1 MKTAKLLIVLIW
13 FFSVGL
19 EAASEKQTVCLNMI
33 IKDET
38 DVIRRC
44 LASAK
49 PIIDYWVIVDTGS
62 TDGTQEMVKEFM
74 KDVPGELH
82 ERPWKN
88 FAHNRNEALQL
99 AKDKGD
105 FLLFIDADETFKYAP
120 DFRFPQLDRDAY
132 FFTTEFGGMNYGRM
146 LMVRASRNWQWRGVM
161 HEALYLDEPYTQANL
176 VGITDF
182 VRTDGARSKD
192 PQKYHKDAAILEEAL
207 LAEPNNTRYQFYLAQ
222 SYKNAGELE
231 KSLLNYRKRIDM
243 GGWDQELFWSK
254 FQVALLLD
262 EMKASPAE
270 VTKAYFEAYAAR
282 PTRVEPLYY
291 LANYYRRQDDFAA
304 AYTIT
309 SLGLKIPLS
318 DDVLFV
324 EKWMSDYG
332 LPLEHSIAAYWLGK
346 YAESLKGSMQILTK
360 KELPENVRTQVQK
373 NLQFATEK
381 LQQNRGIM
389 VGDLE

>member
-49 PIIDYWVIVDTGS
+49 PLIDYWVIVDTGS

-99 AKDKGD
+99 AKGKGD

-120 DFRFPQLDRDAY
+120 DFRFPHLDRDAY

-161 HEALYLDEPYTQANL
+161 HEALYLDEPYTQDNL
-176 VGITDF
+176 VGIMDF

-192 PQKYHKDAAILEEAL
+192 PKKYHKDAAILEEAM

-243 GGWDQELFWSK
+243 GGWEQELFWSK

-262 EMKASPAE
+262 EMKAPPAE
-270 VTKAYFEAYAAR
+270 VTKAYFDAYAYR
-282 PTRVEPLYY
+282 PSRVEPLYY

-346 YAESLKGSMQILTK
+346 YAESLRGSLQILSK

-373 NLQFATEK
+373 NLKFAEDQLK
-381 LQQNRGIM
+381 QNRGIM
-389 VGDLE
+389 VGDLK